1 MAKINKKIILE
12 AKCETFRK
20 IIISCICLCTVNGL
34 NHTIFLEWA
43 YLIKM
48 CRDESGYKHFR
59 DLFRLFEDRHYNLYA
74 FHIGNNRYEYIDGT
88 VRRYV
93 HASRR

>member
-1 MAKINKKIILE
+1 MATINKKIILE
-12 AKCETFRK
+12 AKCKHFERLLSAAFVY
-20 IIISCICLCTVNGL
+20 INGL
-34 NHTIFLEWA
+34 NHTIFLGWA
-43 YLIKM
+43 YLIEM
-48 CRDESGYKHFR
+48 CRDESGYNHFC

-74 FHIGNNRYEYIDGT
+74 FNVGNSRYKYIDGT